1 MLSPPRA
8 IYWRLSL
15 LILVACLSTLLLP
28 FDSPRTYLGL
38 VTLGALFGTAFQQ
51 AMLAA
56 TWLVLG
62 PGKLRWRVPASFAWA
77 CLAGVACG
85 LSLGWRSRFVDVMP
99 ILLLLNA
106 ALWLGAQLPLW
117 GAARLFALRLW
128 HQGEVIPEGAP
139 RRQFGIRQ
147 LMIITAVIAVLLGI
161 GRAILLA
168 GWFNSNHPDV
178 AIFTGLGVSQVL
190 QGLPLI
196 LACLLPRWAVLGVVS
211 SLLFIAGL
219 TVAEI
224 YLFKAIM
231 PAPAGF
237 QFAPLLIPLNGIS
250 ALWVLIFAAVVR
262 ASGYHLGAPQK

>member
-15 LILVACLSTLLLP
+15 LILMVCLSTFFLAP
-28 FDSPRTYLGL
+28 APPRTFLEL
-38 VTLGALFGTAFQQ
+38 VMIGALFGTAFQQ

-56 TWLVLG
+56 TWSVLG
-62 PGKLRWRVPASFAWA
+62 PGRLRWRVPASFGWA
-77 CLAGVACG
+77 CLVGIVCG
-85 LSLGWRSRFVDVMP
+85 LAIGRRSGNYDPCFTFT
-99 ILLLLNA
+99 LLNA
-106 ALWLGAQLPLW
+106 VLWLGAQLPLW

-128 HQGEVIPEGAP
+128 HQGEVIPEGAS
-139 RRQFGIRQ
+139 RWQFGIRQ

-168 GWFNSNHPDV
+168 GWFKSNHPDV

-231 PAPAGF
+231 PS
-237 QFAPLLIPLNGIS
+237 PLLIPLNGIS
-250 ALWVLIFAAVVR
+250 AIWVLIFAAVVR
-262 ASGYHLGAPQK
+262 ASGYHLGAPQE